1 MYIALLVSTGNVCC
15 PNQLRTAILTGHES
29 AVFPA
34 LVARFGNFA
43 VNSDHEIFHPEDLIH
58 SKP

>member
-34 LVARFGNFA
+34 LVPWLENSA
-43 VNSDHEIFHPEDLIH
+43 VNSDHEIFRTEDLIH
-58 SKP
+58 LKP

>member
-15 PNQLRTAILTGHES
+15 ANQLRTAILTGHES

-34 LVARFGNFA
+34 LVAWFENFA
-43 VNSDHEIFHPEDLIH
+43 VNSDHEIFHTEDLNT
-58 SKP
+58 